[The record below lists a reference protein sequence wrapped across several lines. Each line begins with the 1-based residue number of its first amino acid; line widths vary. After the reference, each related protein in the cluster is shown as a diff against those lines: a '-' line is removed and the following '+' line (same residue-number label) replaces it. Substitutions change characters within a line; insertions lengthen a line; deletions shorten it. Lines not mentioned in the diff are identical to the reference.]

1 MNTNE
6 DLLPVDQ
13 RREDQYPSRDARV
26 WQDSLEKVRIVSS
39 GPYTITSDDDL
50 IVATAAFNITLPPVA
65 NKRKVTI
72 IKTSG
77 TTANTVTAPDSKTI
91 NGAVSYLVTGLY
103 QPVTFKSDGNTY
115 YVISGLQS
123 GSQIVTAT
131 ASAALTL
138 RSTGTGNVV
147 TFQDVGGDTTPTVIN
162 QDGKIVNGHTS
173 WESEWYSTGIIS
185 NMWTVNQTTNS
196 AGYGVVNYGGAAGL
210 LLMRSEGAAIGDRG
224 LVPNGTRVGQISFC
238 IDDGVSA
245 GYIPCAAV
253 YATTDAATGTNDSP
267 GRLMFCTTPDGSNT
281 VVERMRIDKDGLVR
295 VYGDLQVD
303 GNIRG
308 SSGKMYFFAGF

>member
-1 MNTNE
+1 MNTSE
-6 DLLPVDQ
+6 DSLPVDQ

-39 GPYTITSDDDL
+39 GPYTITSDDDV
-50 IVATAAFNITLPPVA
+50 IIATAAFGITLPPVA

-77 TTANTVTAPDSKTI
+77 TTANTVTAPDSALI
-91 NGAVSYLVTGLY
+91 NDAASYNITGLY
-103 QPVTFKSDGNTY
+103 LPTTFKSNGTAY
-115 YVISGLQS
+115 YVISGIQS
-123 GSQIVTAT
+123 GSQMATAT
-131 ASAALTL
+131 ATPALTL

-147 TFQDVGGDTTPTVIN
+147 TFQDIAGDTTPTIIN
-162 QDGKIVNGHTS
+162 SDGKLVNGHTI
-173 WESEWYSTGIIS
+173 WEGEWYSSGIIS
-185 NMWTVNQTTNS
+185 NMWTVNQSVNA

-224 LVPNGTRVGQISFC
+224 LVPNDARVGQISFC

-253 YATTDAATGTNDSP
+253 YASTDAATGTNDSP
-267 GRLMFCTTPDGSNT
+267 GRLMFCTTADGANT
-281 VVERMRIDKDGLVR
+281 VTERMRIDKDGLVR